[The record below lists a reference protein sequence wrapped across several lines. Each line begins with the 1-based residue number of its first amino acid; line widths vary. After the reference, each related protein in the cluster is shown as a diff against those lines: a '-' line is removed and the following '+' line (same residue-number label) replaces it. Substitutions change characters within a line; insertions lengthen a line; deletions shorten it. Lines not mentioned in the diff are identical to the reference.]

1 MSKVII
7 TAAVILPT
15 IHYTRELDRETYE
28 LRVYLEKKYERSLSV
43 RSTLKQTDAIKA
55 ELARVPD
62 RLFREGDELELITK
76 LEAIAAKNAITQK
89 ITNSNL
95 DNIANRRITIS
106 LAIAGS
112 YLGVLNYLA
121 DIENER
127 YFIIPAR
134 ILLIPTTGQNKSAN
148 ANINMN
154 LDISLH
160 VSPK

>member
-1 MSKVII
+1 M
-7 TAAVILPT
+7 
-15 IHYTRELDRETYE
+15 
-28 LRVYLEKKYERSLSV
+28 